1 MRSGS
6 KIISLLVALA
16 LGLTTSYAL
25 AAGAPPAST
34 KKTKTCEAGKVY
46 SKKSKKCVKKESE
59 VIPDKDLIEQGWAL
73 AFSGR
78 YEQAIDTFQS
88 VEVKEDNAEVFTGVG
103 FSHRKLGNFRMGL
116 RYYKAAL
123 KIDPDYVKARQYL
136 GEGYVSKG
144 KLKKAERQLEEIEA
158 RCGTGCETYQTLE
171 DVIAA
176 AKTANN
182 PS

>member
-1 MRSGS
+1 
-6 KIISLLVALA
+6 
-16 LGLTTSYAL
+16 
-25 AAGAPPAST
+25 
-34 KKTKTCEAGKVY
+34 
-46 SKKSKKCVKKESE
+46 
-59 VIPDKDLIEQGWAL
+59 
-73 AFSGR
+73 
-78 YEQAIDTFQS
+78 
-88 VEVKEDNAEVFTGVG
+88 
-103 FSHRKLGNFRMGL
+103 MGL